1 MLEVRK
7 YYQKGRALLM
17 GLLVDD
23 TAEERIS
30 ELKGI
35 SIETS
40 KIEKQ
45 NEKRLKKTEQD
56 IQEPWDNY
64 KEYNI
69 YTVIKPEEE
78 KKKRYYEVYLSSLG
92 QREGN
97 GTVVGFGKVVNGRAK
112 DLRSMLTKFWRRK
125 QPSIRRV
132 LALLCLCHTQLKWFQ
147 LLLYSQWEAKRNTAK
162 RCPTSKSCK
171 GRNMK
176 GT

>member
-1 MLEVRK
+1 
-7 YYQKGRALLM
+7 M

-56 IQEPWDNY
+56 IQEPRDSY

-69 YTVIKPEEE
+69 YIVIKPEEE
-78 KKKRYYEVYLSSLG
+78 KK
-92 QREGN
+92 N
-97 GTVVGFGKVVNGRAK
+97 
-112 DLRSMLTKFWRRK
+112 RRN
-125 QPSIRRV
+125 I
-132 LALLCLCHTQLKWFQ
+132 
-147 LLLYSQWEAKRNTAK
+147 
-162 RCPTSKSCK
+162 
-171 GRNMK
+171 
-176 GT
+176 

>member
-78 KKKRYYEVYLSSLG
+78 KKTEEISEIVMTENFPKVMSDTKPQIQEVQRTLNRILNAKQKRNKPPQRHIMFKLQKIKEKEKN
-92 QREGN
+92 QRERKN
-97 GTVVGFGKVVNGRAK
+97 LDGKKYLQRNK
-112 DLRSMLTKFWRRK
+112 DNNY
-125 QPSIRRV
+125 I
-132 LALLCLCHTQLKWFQ
+132 
-147 LLLYSQWEAKRNTAK
+147 
-162 RCPTSKSCK
+162 
-171 GRNMK
+171 
-176 GT
+176 

>member
-1 MLEVRK
+1 
-7 YYQKGRALLM
+7 M

-78 KKKRYYEVYLSSLG
+78 KKTEEISEIVMTENFPKVMSDTKPQIQEVQRTLRRINVNQTKEAKKPYTQIYNFLSTESKRY
-92 QREGN
+92 R
-97 GTVVGFGKVVNGRAK
+97 K
-112 DLRSMLTKFWRRK
+112 KF
-125 QPSIRRV
+125 
-132 LALLCLCHTQLKWFQ
+132 
-147 LLLYSQWEAKRNTAK
+147 
-162 RCPTSKSCK
+162 
-171 GRNMK
+171 
-176 GT
+176 

>member
-1 MLEVRK
+1 
-7 YYQKGRALLM
+7 M

-78 KKKRYYEVYLSSLG
+78 KKTEEISEIVMTENFPKVMSDTKPQIQEVQRTLNRILNAKQKRNKPPQRHIMFKLQKIKEKEKN
-92 QREGN
+92 QRERKN
-97 GTVVGFGKVVNGRAK
+97 LDGKKYLQRNK
-112 DLRSMLTKFWRRK
+112 DNNY
-125 QPSIRRV
+125 I
-132 LALLCLCHTQLKWFQ
+132 
-147 LLLYSQWEAKRNTAK
+147 
-162 RCPTSKSCK
+162 
-171 GRNMK
+171 
-176 GT
+176 